1 MNWIKFF
8 KTLKNY
14 YYLEPAFDRFIT
26 EYRKAERLNRQFGCK
41 IDHRTQIS
49 FDDINNL
56 EIGKNVYVGAFTV
69 IYVLNENDKK
79 DCKLIIGENT
89 YIGEQNNIRAAGG
102 TIKIGKNCLI
112 SQQVSIVGS
121 DHTFKKGINI
131 QDQAWKAENR
141 GVEIGDDVWIGCS
154 VQIMAG
160 VKIGNGAVIAAGS
173 AVTKNVEEN
182 TVVAGVPAKFIKNRE

>member
-8 KTLKNY
+8 KTLRKY
-14 YYLEPAFDRFIT
+14 YYLEPAFDKFIN
-26 EYRKAERLNRQFGCK
+26 EYRKAERINRHFNCS

-49 FDDINNL
+49 FDDLNNL
-56 EIGKNVYVGAFTV
+56 EIGKNVYIGAFSV
-69 IYVLNENDKK
+69 IYVINENDKK

-112 SQQVSIVGS
+112 SQQVSIIGS
-121 DHTFKKGINI
+121 DHHYKKGINI
-131 QDQAWKAENR
+131 QDQPWKAENR

-173 AVTKNVEEN
+173 VVTKNIEEN
-182 TVVAGVPAKFIKNRE
+182 TVVAGVPAKFIKHRE

>member
-8 KTLKNY
+8 KTLRKY

-26 EYRKAERLNRQFGCK
+26 EYRKAERLNRQFNCH

-49 FDDINNL
+49 FDDVKNL
-56 EIGKNVYVGAFTV
+56 EIGKNVFIGAFSV
-69 IYVLNENDKK
+69 IYVINENEKK
-79 DCKLIIGENT
+79 DCKLVIGENT

-112 SQQVSIVGS
+112 SQQVSIIGS
-121 DHTFKKGINI
+121 DHNYKKGINI
-131 QDQAWKAENR
+131 QDQSWKAENR

-154 VQIMAG
+154 TQIMAG
-160 VKIGNGAVIAAGS
+160 VTIGSGAVIAAGS
-173 AVTKNVEEN
+173 VVTKNVEEN
-182 TVVAGVPAKFIKNRE
+182 TVVAGVPAKYIKHRE